1 MGDHGTCLFTL
12 LDPRQP
18 RCHLVLK
25 KDKFNFFDGREHYL
39 IEMCFI
45 HLLYKLYYSI
55 DYISSHVFA
64 KKFIQLIVHLCF
76 LECASVD
83 RHRKT
88 KETNQSR
95 GPPLKLISWWIPA
108 LVFLSCLAVSC
119 ISHFYWSLSLHFY
132 QGF

>member
-64 KKFIQLIVHLCF
+64 KKNDNIDSSSLFPRLRLGRQAAKNEINKPKPFELGLQARDRQAHRIVGRTGTDVMIF
-76 LECASVD
+76 
-83 RHRKT
+83 
-88 KETNQSR
+88 
-95 GPPLKLISWWIPA
+95 
-108 LVFLSCLAVSC
+108 
-119 ISHFYWSLSLHFY
+119 
-132 QGF
+132 